1 VIGTARPLAEQNKNR
16 LILDAQENLGALT
29 VDPLRLRQILLNLLS
44 NACKFTKEG
53 EVKLRARRVRDGR
66 DWIEMAVADSG
77 IVMTPD
83 QQAKLFQEFAQADT
97 TTAQK
102 FGGTGLGL
110 AITRKLARM
119 MGGDVTVASEPGK
132 GSVFTV
138 RLPGG

>member
-1 VIGTARPLAEQNKNR
+1 
-16 LILDAQENLGALT
+16 
-29 VDPLRLRQILLNLLS
+29 
-44 NACKFTKEG
+44 
-53 EVKLRARRVRDGR
+53 
-66 DWIEMAVADSG
+66 MAVADSG
-77 IVMTPD
+77 IGMTPD

-138 RLPGG
+138 RLPGGANT